1 MAQRTNQQDEVTGT
15 RDQAPQ
21 QGTPQQGTPQQGNPQ
36 QGASQQAAGDQTRR
50 METAGSR
57 LAETAEAAGQAQ
69 GNAMR
74 EQGTALRE
82 GGEAVRGGF
91 AEAGRAVQRTGE
103 QGAQAARGALESVG
117 ESTRQVVETGA
128 DQFERMAQTVA
139 RAARDAAENAR
150 LLTSLSATTWR
161 FGEVQQATAGFFERM
176 ARTNAQAM
184 QAWIGQAG
192 FGEVIA
198 LQQRLAR
205 DYLKAATQGSTE
217 ILRATE
223 RLAQEAS
230 YPLERQAQR
239 FQQEGEDQGSGQ
251 GERGR
256 GEARGQGGRR
266 DQEGHQGGRQGPKV
280 SEFMSTELRT
290 LKPDDTIQQAARL
303 MGQSDTGVV
312 PVVEDGR
319 VVGLL
324 TDRDVAI
331 RITAEARDPS
341 KTPVREVMSKDIAFC
356 CVDEEIDRV
365 VELMETEQVRRMPV
379 LDRHQNLVGIVSVG
393 DVAERSG
400 DLAGRALGQIA
411 RESGRHSQRV
421 GGGGAERR
429 P

>member
-1 MAQRTNQQDEVTGT
+1 MAQRTNQQDDATAT
-15 RDQAPQ
+15 RDQGPQQTAPQ
-21 QGTPQQGTPQQGNPQ
+21 QGGAPQG
-36 QGASQQAAGDQTRR
+36 GAQQAAPDQTGDQARR

-69 GNAMR
+69 STAMR

-82 GGEAVRGGF
+82 GGEALRGGF
-91 AEAGRAVQRTGE
+91 AEAARAAQRTGE
-103 QGAQAARGALESVG
+103 QGGQVARGALETVG
-117 ESTRQVVETGA
+117 ETTRQVAETGA

-161 FGEVQQATAGFFERM
+161 FGEVQQATAGFFERL

-192 FGEVIA
+192 FGEVVA

-205 DYLKAATQGSTE
+205 DYLKAATEGGTE

-230 YPLERQAQR
+230 HPLERQAQR
-239 FQQEGEDQGSGQ
+239 FQQEGDGQREGQ
-251 GERGR
+251 GEGR
-256 GEARGQGGRR
+256 GEARGQGGGRR
-266 DQEGHQGGRQGPKV
+266 DQDGRQGGRQGPKV

-303 MGQSDTGVV
+303 MGQADTGVL

-319 VVGLL
+319 VVGLV

-331 RITAEARDPS
+331 RIAAEAKDAAR
-341 KTPVREVMSKDIAFC
+341 TPVREAMSKDIAFC

-365 VELMETEQVRRMPV
+365 VEIMEAEQIRRMPV
-379 LDRHQNLVGIVSVG
+379 LDRHQKLVGIVSIG
-393 DVAERSG
+393 DLAERSG
-400 DLAGRALGQIA
+400 DLAGRALSQIS

-421 GGGGAERR
+421 GGGGR
-429 P
+429 